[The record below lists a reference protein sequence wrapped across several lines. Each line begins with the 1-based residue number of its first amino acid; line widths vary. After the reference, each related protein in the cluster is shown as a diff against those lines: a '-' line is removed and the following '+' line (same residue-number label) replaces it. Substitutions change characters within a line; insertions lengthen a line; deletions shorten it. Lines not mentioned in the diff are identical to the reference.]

1 MTRPLQLHLHGKPV
15 RLGKRLGKGGEGEVF
30 ALADAEGVAIKIY
43 SKPDA
48 QREAKIAAMIA
59 GGLAKESELIA
70 FPAAIARDAKK
81 AFAGFT
87 MRRVTGHTS
96 LHDLYAPGSRKIHF
110 PKADYRFTIRAAA
123 NIAKAIAKV
132 HELGVV
138 IGDINHSGIL
148 ISDQAVAALIDAD
161 SFQFGREYVC
171 RVGVAEY
178 TPPELQGQRLDS
190 VVRTTN
196 HDAFGLA
203 VVIFQLLF
211 MGRHPFMGRYAGSRE
226 MPIEKAIAEHRF
238 AYSKQRHVEMTPPP
252 GACQLDDF
260 PAFVGA
266 AFEAAFAPNAISRP
280 TALHWVKT
288 LDALEGALSKCGESA
303 MHFYPSAASQCIWCR
318 MEQQIGI
325 LLFLPSLDPGTRPQ
339 VAEAGAAGFNLAAV
353 WAAIEAVRIP
363 DPATLNPPLPSPK
376 ADPSEEAKACKRE
389 RSEYRVVG
397 FLSIAA
403 AVGLLLGVP
412 ALWFVYVPLAWF
424 GLARAFGD
432 DPTNT
437 EKFSSRFRQA
447 EMAMSSA
454 VKDWQRKIGVVEM
467 HELRRSLQEAKD
479 KLQRLPQDEQRRIAE
494 HEATRRDTQL
504 HAFLETFPLSR
515 ANIRGIGPTK
525 EAALASYGIDTAA
538 DIVHSRIMAVPGFGE
553 ASARPLLQWRDKVA
567 QRFVYRAQPSPV
579 ELQEVQRIR
588 QSCASQA
595 AQLRLALSKGATDL
609 QYAGANF
616 LSRSRAPDP
625 AISRAYA
632 EREQARADLQ
642 FLGITVPKVTPPV
655 APRQLPP
662 IPPRY
667 TPATPPRY
675 TSRPASSGRSTSS
688 ATACPTCGGRMV
700 KRLARRGRNAGDY
713 FWGCAA
719 YPRCRGT
726 RSI

>member
-1 MTRPLQLHLHGKPV
+1 MSGRAQFYVNGRPV
-15 RLGKRLGKGGEGEVF
+15 RLGKLLGKGGEGEVF
-30 ALADAEGVAIKIY
+30 ALADDEGFAIKIY
-43 SKPDA
+43 YKPDPK
-48 QREAKIAAMIA
+48 REAKIAAMIA
-59 GGLAKESELIA
+59 AGLANRSSLIA
-70 FPAAIARDAKK
+70 FPAAIVRDSKGV
-81 AFAGFT
+81 FVGFT
-87 MRRVTGHTS
+87 MRLFKGHTS

-123 NIAKAIAKV
+123 NIAKAVANV
-132 HELGVV
+132 HELGAV

-148 ISDQAVAALIDAD
+148 ISEQALAALIDAD
-161 SFQFGREYVC
+161 SFQFGPEHVC

-178 TPPELQGQRLDS
+178 TPPELQGQRLEK
-190 VVRTTN
+190 VVRAPA

-211 MGRHPFMGRYAGSRE
+211 MGRHPFMGRYAGPRE

-238 AYSKQRHVEMTPPP
+238 VYSKQRIVEMKPPP

-260 PAFVGA
+260 PPFVSA
-266 AFEAAFAPNAISRP
+266 AFEASFAPNAISRP
-280 TALHWVKT
+280 TALQWVKT

-318 MEQQIGI
+318 MEQKIGI
-325 LLFLPSLDPGTRPQ
+325 LLFLPPFDLGTRPQ
-339 VAEAGAAGFNLAAV
+339 VADFGAAGFNLTAI

-376 ADPSEEAKACKRE
+376 TEPSEEAKACKRE

-397 FLSIAA
+397 FISIAA

-412 ALWFVYVPLAWF
+412 ALWFVYVPVAWF
-424 GLARAFGD
+424 GFTRAFGD
-432 DPTNT
+432 GATNT

-447 EMAMSSA
+447 EMAMSNA
-454 VKDWQRKIGVVEM
+454 VKDWQRKVGVVEM
-467 HELRRSLQEAKD
+467 LELRRSLQEAKD
-479 KLQRLPQDEQRRIAE
+479 KLQRLPQDEQRRIDE
-494 HEATRRDTQL
+494 HEATRRDSQL

-538 DIVHSRIMAVPGFGE
+538 DIVHNRIMAVPGFGE

-567 QRFVYRAQPSPV
+567 GRFVFRAQPSPA

-595 AQLRLALSKGATDL
+595 AQLRMALSKGATDL

-625 AISRAYA
+625 AISRADA

-642 FLGITVPKVTPPV
+642 FLGLAVPTVTPPIS
-655 APRQLPP
+655 PRPLPP
-662 IPPRY
+662 TPPRY
-667 TPATPPRY
+667 TPAAPLRNTPKPA
-675 TSRPASSGRSTSS
+675 ASSRSTAS
-688 ATACPTCGGRMV
+688 AIACPTCGGRMV
-700 KRLARRGRNAGDY
+700 KRLARRGRNAGGY

-719 YPRCRGT
+719 YPRCRGA

>member
-1 MTRPLQLHLHGKPV
+1 MSGRAQFYVNGKPI
-15 RLGKRLGKGGEGEVF
+15 RLGKLLGKGGEGEVF
-30 ALADAEGVAIKIY
+30 ALADDAGFAIKIY
-43 SKPDA
+43 YKSDPK
-48 QREAKIAAMIA
+48 REAKIAAMIA
-59 GGLAKESELIA
+59 AGLANNSKLIA
-70 FPAAIARDAKK
+70 FPAAIVRDSKG
-81 AFAGFT
+81 AFVGFT
-87 MRRVTGHTS
+87 MRLFAGYTS

-123 NIAKAIAKV
+123 NIARAVANV
-132 HELGVV
+132 HELGGV

-148 ISDQAVAALIDAD
+148 ISDQALAALIDAD
-161 SFQFGREYVC
+161 SFQFGPEHVC

-178 TPPELQGQRLDS
+178 TPPELQGQRLEK
-190 VVRTTN
+190 VVRTPA
-196 HDAFGLA
+196 HDAFGVA

-211 MGRHPFMGRYAGSRE
+211 MGRHPFMGRYAGPRD
-226 MPIEKAIAEHRF
+226 MPIERAIAEHRF
-238 AYSKQRHVEMTPPP
+238 AYSKQRTVGMTPPP

-260 PAFVGA
+260 PVFVGA
-266 AFEAAFAPNAISRP
+266 AFEEAFAPNAISRP
-280 TALHWVKT
+280 TALQWVKT

-318 MEQQIGI
+318 MEQKIGI
-325 LLFLPSLDPGTRPQ
+325 LLFLPSFDLGTRPQ
-339 VAEAGAAGFNLAAV
+339 VVDAGAAGFNLATV

-363 DPATLNPPLPSPK
+363 DPVTLNPPLPSPK
-376 ADPSEEAKACKRE
+376 AEPSGEAKACKRE
-389 RSEYRVVG
+389 RSKYRAIG
-397 FLSIAA
+397 FFSIAA
-403 AVGLLLGVP
+403 ALGLLLGVP

-424 GLARAFGD
+424 GCARAFGD
-432 DPTNT
+432 GTTNT
-437 EKFSSRFRQA
+437 EKFSSMFRQA
-447 EMAMSSA
+447 EMAMSNA

-494 HEATRRDTQL
+494 HEATRRDSQL

-553 ASARPLLQWRDKVA
+553 ASARPLVEWRDKVA
-567 QRFVYRAQPSPV
+567 RRFVYRAQPSPA

-595 AQLRLALSKGATDL
+595 GQLRMTLLKGATDL

-616 LSRSRAPDP
+616 LSRSKTPDP
-625 AISRAYA
+625 AISRAYT
-632 EREQARADLQ
+632 EREQARADLL
-642 FLGITVPKVTPPV
+642 FLGITVPKVILPV
-655 APRQLPP
+655 PPRQLPP
-662 IPPRY
+662 KPSRHIPAIPLRSTY
-667 TPATPPRY
+667 KPV
-675 TSRPASSGRSTSS
+675 SSGRSKAST
-688 ATACPTCGGRMV
+688 TTCPTCGGRMV
-700 KRLARRGRNAGDY
+700 KRLARRGRNAGSY